1 MSELSRRGFFGA
13 LGTKTVGKEIKIR
26 PPYATD
32 ETLFGTACP
41 ECDGVCATLCEEEII
56 KIGKDKIPYLD
67 FSKSGCTYCEE
78 CIDACEPNVLHD
90 INAPIQ
96 ATIRIYESKCM
107 SWQSVMCFSC
117 KEPCLDDAIIFDGLF
132 KPVIDVEKCTACGF
146 CLDKCPSNAI
156 EIVA

>member
-13 LGTKTVGKEIKIR
+13 IGAKTVGKEIKVR

-41 ECDGVCATLCEEEII
+41 ECDGKCATLCEEEII
-56 KIGKDKIPYLD
+56 KIGNDKIPYLD
-67 FSKSGCTYCEE
+67 FSKNGCTYCEA

-90 INAPIQ
+90 ASIRIQ

-107 SWQSVMCFSC
+107 SWHNVMCFSC